1 MKILIAGG
9 GKIGASLTEQL
20 TNEGHELTVIDCDSD
35 VLENLIGR
43 YDVIGVTG
51 NAASM
56 SVLET
61 AGVKDADLFIAATD
75 MDEVNMLACM
85 TAHGMNS
92 NLTTIGRI
100 RNPEYRSQAFEM
112 RDIFGLTM
120 AVNPEQRAARE
131 IARLLRFPGFLSIDT
146 FAKGYVEIVELKVD
160 GKNPL
165 RNNPLSKLQDII
177 HTQVLVCAVQRNGET
192 IMPDGN
198 FIIRENDLLFITAAT
213 DHLTTLLKNLG
224 IITKKARRVVIAG
237 GGRISYYLVKE
248 LERTGI
254 DCTIVENNPARCRE
268 LAEMLPDATIVEGDA
283 SSQEFLDMEGVGAS
297 DAVVTLTGL
306 DELNIVISLYANTRN
321 VSQVITKL
329 SHAENNKILGSL
341 ELGSVISPKELA
353 SFAIVRYVR
362 AMQNQQGSAV
372 AVHRLGGGRIEAIE
386 FIAEK
391 DTRHLGEK
399 LKDIHT
405 RNNVLIVSILRGDKL
420 EIPSGNSCIKKGD
433 SVVIVTNSDVHINQ
447 LNDIFGD

>member
-9 GKIGASLTEQL
+9 GKIGSSLTAHL
-20 TNEGHELTVIDCDSD
+20 TEEGHELTVIDMNAD
-35 VLENLIGR
+35 VLEALMGR
-43 YDVIGVTG
+43 YDVIGIEG

-56 SVLET
+56 TVLET

-85 TAHGMNS
+85 TAHGLNS

-100 RNPEYRSQAFEM
+100 RNPEYRSQAYEM
-112 RDIFGLTM
+112 RDIFGLSL

-131 IARLLRFPGFLSIDT
+131 IARLLKYPGFLSIDT
-146 FAKGYVEIVELKVD
+146 FAKGNVEIVELRVD
-160 GKNPL
+160 GNNPL
-165 RNNPLSKLQDII
+165 RNNPLSKLPDIV
-177 HTQVLVCAVQRNGET
+177 HTSVLVCAVQRNGET
-192 IMPDGN
+192 IMPDGS
-198 FIIRENDLLFITAAT
+198 FVIRENDLLFITAPT
-213 DHLTTLLKNLG
+213 DHLTTLLRNLG
-224 IITKKARRVVIAG
+224 IIKKQAKRILIAG

-248 LERTGI
+248 VEKTGM
-254 DCTIVENNPARCRE
+254 DCTIVEINPQRCRE
-268 LAEMLPDATIVEGDA
+268 LAETLPNATIVQGDA

-297 DAVVTLTGL
+297 DAVITLTGL

-329 SHAENNKILGSL
+329 SHAENNKILDSL
-341 ELGSVISPKELA
+341 ELGAIISPKELA

-372 AVHRLGGGRIEAIE
+372 AVHRMGGGKIEAIE
-386 FIAEK
+386 FLVEK
-391 DTRHLGEK
+391 DTRHIGEK
-399 LKDIHT
+399 LKDVKT
-405 RNNVLIVSILRGDKL
+405 KKNVLIVSISEGGRV
-420 EIPSGNSCIKKGD
+420 EIPTGNSKIKKGD
-433 SVVIVTNSDVHINQ
+433 SVVIVTTPDMHINQ

>member
-9 GKIGASLTEQL
+9 GKIGSCLTEQL

-35 VLENLIGR
+35 VLEDLMGR
-43 YDVIGVTG
+43 YDVIGVEG

-61 AGVKDADLFIAATD
+61 AGVKDADLLIAATD

-85 TAHGMNS
+85 TAHGMNPD
-92 NLTTIGRI
+92 LTTIGRI
-100 RNPEYRSQAFEM
+100 RNPEYRSQAYEM
-112 RDIFGLTM
+112 RDVFGLTM
-120 AVNPEQRAARE
+120 SVNPEQRAARE
-131 IARLLRFPGFLSIDT
+131 IARLLRYPGFLSIDT
-146 FAKGYVEIVELKVD
+146 FIKGNVEIVELKVD
-160 GKNPL
+160 ARNPL
-165 RNNPLSKLQDII
+165 CNKPLSKLADVV
-177 HTQVLVCAVQRNGET
+177 HTQVLVCAVQRSGET

-198 FIIRENDLLFITAAT
+198 FIIRENDLLFITAPT
-213 DHLTTLLKNLG
+213 ERLTTLLKNLG
-224 IITKKARRVVIAG
+224 IITKKAKRVVIAG

-248 LERTGI
+248 LEKTGI
-254 DCTIVENNPARCRE
+254 DCTIVEIDPQRCRE
-268 LAEMLPDATIVEGDA
+268 LAEMLPEATIVEGDA

-329 SHAENNKILGSL
+329 SHAENNKILGAL
-341 ELGSVISPKELA
+341 ELGSIISPKELA
-353 SFAIVRYVR
+353 SFAIIRYIR

-372 AVHRLGGGRIEAIE
+372 AVHRLAGGQIEAIE
-386 FIAEK
+386 FLVDH

-399 LKDIHT
+399 LRDIT
-405 RNNVLIVSILRGDKL
+405 TKKNVLIVSILHNGKL
-420 EIPSGNSCIKKGD
+420 EIPSGNSKIQEGD
-433 SVVIVTNSDVHINQ
+433 SVVIVTNADVHINQ

>member
-1 MKILIAGG
+1 MKILVAGG
-9 GKIGASLTEQL
+9 GKIGACLTEQL
-20 TNEGHELTVIDCDSD
+20 TNEGHELTVIDCDTD
-35 VLENLIGR
+35 VLENLISR
-43 YDVIGVTG
+43 YDVIGVAG

-56 SVLET
+56 SILET

-131 IARLLRFPGFLSIDT
+131 IARLLRYPGFLSIDT

-165 RNNPLSKLQDII
+165 RNNPLTKLQDIV

-198 FIIRENDLLFITAAT
+198 FIIRENDLLFITAPT
-213 DHLTTLLKNLG
+213 DHLTTLLKNLS

-248 LERTGI
+248 LENTGI
-254 DCTIVENNPARCRE
+254 DCTIVELDPVRCRE
-268 LAEMLPDATIVEGDA
+268 LAEMLPNATIVEGDA

-306 DELNIVISLYANTRN
+306 DELNIVISLYASTRN

-329 SHAENNKILGSL
+329 SHAENNKILGAL

-372 AVHRLGGGRIEAIE
+372 AVHRMGGGQIEAIE

-391 DTRHLGEK
+391 DTKHLGEK
-399 LKDIHT
+399 LKDIPT
-405 RNNVLIVSILRGDKL
+405 KENVLIVSILRGDRL
-420 EIPSGNSCIKKGD
+420 EIPSGNSRMQEGD
-433 SVVIVTNSDVHINQ
+433 SVVIVTNSNVHINQ